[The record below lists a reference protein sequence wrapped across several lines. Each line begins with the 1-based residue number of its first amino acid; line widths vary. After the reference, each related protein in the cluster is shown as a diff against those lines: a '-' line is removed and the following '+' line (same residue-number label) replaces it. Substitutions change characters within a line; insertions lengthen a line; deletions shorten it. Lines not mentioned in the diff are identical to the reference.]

1 MEEHVRILRNG
12 NLIDLASVDVT
23 DGRRKRKNDI
33 ALRTAGVGMGGT
45 I

>member
-1 MEEHVRILRNG
+1 MEPHIRIPRNG
-12 NLIDLASVDVT
+12 NLIDLASIDVF

-33 ALRTAGVGMGGT
+33 APRTAGVGIGVT